1 VRRALAALAA
11 AGFLAAGS
19 APKPDAREQA
29 YRANNRGVALL
40 EQFKAQDAVAAFR
53 EALTLAP
60 DLALARVNLAIAL
73 LNAPDL
79 PGADKEARAALAAR
93 PDSLQAQ
100 FVLGLASRGLDHG
113 EDAKAAFR
121 AVLAQ
126 DPADVG
132 ASVNLGQML
141 MAERAY
147 PEAITAFRAA
157 LETQPHNA
165 TAAYNLGLALT
176 RSGHAEEGAKML
188 ERFRALRDSG
198 AATMIGQAYPE
209 QGRYAEAQ
217 ASTGAEAD
225 LVDAATPTAKFTD
238 ATAASLPSPAQPG
251 PGQPLLFDADG
262 DGDLDLVDVTATG
275 QRAFRNE
282 GGRFVDAT
290 AALGLDPARRGIGAL
305 AGDVDADG
313 KPDLVVVGEHGV
325 ALYKND
331 GAFKDVTAAAGLGRA
346 GRALAAALSDVDHDG
361 DLDLVLGAHAGTDRL
376 FQNTG
381 AAVFKDVAEAA
392 GLTGKGPVGAIV
404 PTDYDNGRDV
414 DLVETV
420 AMSGPRLLRNR
431 RDGTFQDVARTSL
444 SAADSALVVGVG
456 DVDKDGFSDLFFGR
470 WTGDLLA
477 RGDGRGGFA
486 VTPFPGGK
494 TDTRTAMFL
503 DYDNDGLLDLL
514 AFGESGGRVVRNLGS
529 RWQDVS
535 AAALGPLAK
544 DGADAIAAGDLDGD
558 GDTDVVLRLASGAL
572 RVLRNDGGN
581 NASIRVALTGRVS
594 NRSGVGAKLEMR
606 AGALRQKLETYATL
620 PAVAPADVVFGLGKR
635 KSADAVRV
643 LWPSGIL
650 QTEIMADAP
659 QTARLAVEELDRKPS
674 SCPYLY
680 AWNGR
685 AFAFVTDFMGGGEMG
700 YQLAPGVF
708 NEPDPL
714 EYVRLD
720 DRQLRPRDGRYEL
733 RVTNELEE
741 ALFVDRLS
749 LLAVAHP
756 ADVEVHPFEGMTAP
770 PKPARFYAVRSPRPI
785 VSARDARGR
794 DVTADVRALD
804 RRFAEVFNR
813 QRIRGYADAHTLTLD
828 LGRVPERAALLL
840 TGWTDYAFSSDNVAA
855 YQASLQMH
863 PPALEVEDASGRWV
877 TAVEQIGVP
886 VGRPQ
891 TVLVDL
897 TGIWKGPSRRVRLVG
912 SMRVLW
918 NQIRVGAL
926 ADEPQPPVVLEA
938 ARADLRERG
947 FSAEVSPDGRE
958 PFGYDYARVSLVS
971 PWKAFPG
978 RYTRTGDVRELL
990 TQADDTFVTSKPGDE
1005 IALSFDA
1012 SALPPLPA
1020 GWRRTFLLLSDGY
1033 SKEMDINSATP
1044 DAIAPIPFHGMKRY
1058 PYAAPE
1064 AFPMTDRIA
1073 KLREQYDTRVV
1084 ADPVASLESELLLAI
1099 RGR

>member
-1 VRRALAALAA
+1 VKRALAAGAALGLLAA
-11 AGFLAAGS
+11 APPPA
-19 APKPDAREQA
+19 PDAREQA

-40 EQFKAQDAVAAFR
+40 EQFKAQDAVGAFR
-53 EALTLAP
+53 EALALAP

-79 PGADKEARAALAAR
+79 PGAAKEARAALAAD
-93 PDSLQAQ
+93 PGSLQAQ
-100 FVLGLASRGLDHG
+100 FVLGLAGRGLDHAD
-113 EDAKAAFR
+113 DAKAAFR
-121 AVLAQ
+121 AVLAR
-126 DPADVG
+126 DPSDVG

-147 PEAITAFRAA
+147 PEAVAAFRAA

-176 RSGHAEEGAKML
+176 RSGQAEEGQKML
-188 ERFRALRDSG
+188 ERFRALRDGG

-225 LVDAATPTAKFTD
+225 LVDAATPAARFTD
-238 ATAASLPSPAQPG
+238 ATAALLPAGRPG

-262 DGDLDLVDVTATG
+262 DGDLDLFEATSAG
-275 QRAFRNE
+275 QRALRNE
-282 GGRFVDAT
+282 GGRFADAT
-290 AALGLDPARRGIGAL
+290 AALGLEPARRGIGAV

-313 KPDLVVVGEHGV
+313 KPDLVVVGENGV

-331 GAFKDVTAAAGLGRA
+331 GTFKDVTAAAGLARA
-346 GRALAAALSDVDHDG
+346 GRSLAAALADVDHDG
-361 DLDLVLGAHAGTDRL
+361 DLDLVLGAHAAGDRL

-381 AAVFKDVAEAA
+381 AAVFKDVAATA
-392 GLTGKGPVGAIV
+392 GLGAPGSVSAIV
-404 PTDYDNGRDV
+404 PTDYDNGRDL
-414 DLVETV
+414 DLLETV
-420 AMSGPRLLRNR
+420 AMKQPRLLRNR
-431 RDGTFQDVARTSL
+431 RDGTFEDVAAQAGL
-444 SAADSALVVGVG
+444 AAADSALVAAVG
-456 DVDKDGFSDLFFGR
+456 DVDKDGYSDLFFGR
-470 WTGDLLA
+470 WAGDVLA
-477 RGDGRGGFA
+477 RGDGRGGFTA
-486 VTPFPGGK
+486 APFPGG
-494 TDTRTAMFL
+494 TRDTRAALFL
-503 DYDNDGLLDLL
+503 DYDNDGLLDLV
-514 AFGESGGRVVRNLGS
+514 AFGPSGGRVFRNLGA
-529 RWQDVS
+529 RWDDVS

-544 DGADAIAAGDLDGD
+544 VSVAALAAGDLDAD
-558 GDTDVVLRLASGAL
+558 GDTDLVARLEDGTL
-572 RVLRNDGGN
+572 RVLRNDGGT
-581 NASIRVALTGRVS
+581 NASVRVALTGRVS
-594 NRSGVGAKLEMR
+594 NRNGVGAKLEMR
-606 AGALRQKLETYATL
+606 AGALKQKLETYAAT
-620 PAVAPADVVFGLGKR
+620 PAVAPADVVFGLGRR
-635 KSADAVRV
+635 KAADAVRV

-650 QTEIMADAP
+650 QTEILEDAK

-680 AWNGR
+680 AWNGSR
-685 AFAFVTDFMGGGEMG
+685 FEFVTDFLGGGEMG
-700 YQLAPGVF
+700 YQMAPGVW
-708 NEPDPL
+708 NQPDPL

-720 DRQLRPRDGRYEL
+720 DRQLRPRDGRLEL

-741 ALFVDRLS
+741 ALFLDRLS

-770 PKPARFYAVRSPRPI
+770 PKPARFYAVRNPRPI
-785 VSARDARGR
+785 VSARDDRGR
-794 DVTADVRALD
+794 DVTADVRSMD
-804 RRFAEVFNR
+804 RRFAEVFTR
-813 QRIRGYADAHTLTLD
+813 RRIRGYADAHTLTLD

-855 YQASLQMH
+855 HQASLQLH
-863 PPALEVEDASGRWV
+863 PPSLEVEDASGRWV
-877 TAVEQIGVP
+877 TAIEQIGIP

-897 TGIWKGPSRRVRLVG
+897 TGVWKGPSRRVRLSG

-918 NQIRVGAL
+918 NQIRVGAI
-926 ADEPQPPVVLEA
+926 AGDPSPPAVLEA
-938 ARADLRERG
+938 SRADLRERG

-958 PFGYDYARVSLVS
+958 PYGYDYAKVSLVS

-990 TQADDTFVTSKPGDE
+990 TQADDAFVTSKPGDE

-1012 SALPPLPA
+1012 AALPPLPA
-1020 GWRRTFLLLSDGY
+1020 GWRRTYLLLSDGY

-1044 DAIAPIPFHGMKRY
+1044 DRVAPIPFHGMKRY
-1058 PYAAPE
+1058 PYAPPE

-1084 ADPVASLESELLLAI
+1084 KAPLASLESELLLS
-1099 RGR
+1099 GR